1 MFKLV
6 IIFISVIIFFIT
18 PDFVVQGSDVKLIS
32 PIIKHDEVNIALP
45 VRLKIPKIRI
55 NAHIEQ
61 VGLTLSG
68 EVGVPKGLANAAWF
82 KQSVRP
88 GESGS
93 AIIDGHFGRWKNGKP
108 AIFNNL
114 FKLRKG
120 DRVYVEDDSG
130 KSITFIVRESRL
142 YNKYD
147 EAAEVFDLSDNKAH
161 LNLITCEGVWD
172 KISKSYSKRLVVFT
186 DKE

>member
-1 MFKLV
+1 MKKINKNSIIVLLV
-6 IIFISVIIFFIT
+6 IFFLV
-18 PDFVVQGSDVKLIS
+18 PNLFVQGSYVKLTSVRASQINS
-32 PIIKHDEVNIALP
+32 TLP
-45 VRLKIPKIRI
+45 VRLKIPKIKI
-55 NAHIEQ
+55 NATLEQ
-61 VGLTLSG
+61 VGLTADG
-68 EVGVPKGLANAAWF
+68 AVGVPKGILNAAWF
-82 KQSVRP
+82 KKSVRP
-88 GESGS
+88 GENGS

-120 DRVYVEDDSG
+120 DRVYVEDDAG

-142 YNKYD
+142 YNQYD

-161 LNLITCEGVWD
+161 LNLITCEGIWD